1 MRLFL
6 SCLFMMCS
14 YLYAQT
20 IAIALNDDFRYVKAS
35 PFMEY
40 VADENSSLSIETID
54 SAQWKPML
62 SSNLGGLN
70 DYPSWTKCTIKN
82 TSDSVKALMI
92 KNPRANMDEID
103 LYILRDN
110 EITIRKLGDK
120 YPIDAKNI
128 PHRYSVELLELAP
141 QEEVHIISKLVN
153 MHDSTE
159 GEWEIFSRKSFI
171 EFTMLESL
179 WWGVFIG
186 IYIALFF
193 YATPI
198 LIATKDKILSLFFSF
213 YIISSIGYQFSVN
226 GVLHSL
232 GVYGHTINVLT
243 LFFNV
248 LFSIFT
254 ILVILRFLR
263 ITHHK
268 GILWSTLHMILA
280 LLFLEIIIAL
290 VSFFE
295 PSLLRS
301 LSFMTLFL
309 GMISFLI
316 WILLLRY
323 IVRTSKN
330 SVFLYIFIGYTAVFI
345 GHLYQTLI
353 TIGILQMHTFSTY
366 SVSVASLFE
375 MYFFAL
381 GISQYIKKIKQ
392 EKIKKE
398 QLLDFQ
404 MRFASIGRLIGN
416 ISHQWKTP
424 IIRAGALLTHIEAL
438 LHLKKDTSTLEEIE
452 SIIPEIR
459 SHFSFMQ
466 NTIDEF
472 YTLYSKNRHKASFQ
486 LSRAIHDVWQMLSTK
501 VKDAQVVLHV
511 NDPHAITLYSY
522 ESSFYHI
529 MIILL
534 DNALD
539 TIRERAIENPHI
551 IITISKENKMVYIS
565 VEDNCGGIRQKPI
578 ESIFEIEVSSKQ
590 GDNSAGGLGLS
601 IVKHLV
607 SEKFHGTIG
616 VTNTQKGAKF
626 DMRLP
631 HITAKKG

>member
-1 MRLFL
+1 
-6 SCLFMMCS
+6 
-14 YLYAQT
+14 
-20 IAIALNDDFRYVKAS
+20 
-35 PFMEY
+35 
-40 VADENSSLSIETID
+40 
-54 SAQWKPML
+54 
-62 SSNLGGLN
+62 
-70 DYPSWTKCTIKN
+70 
-82 TSDSVKALMI
+82 
-92 KNPRANMDEID
+92 
-103 LYILRDN
+103 
-110 EITIRKLGDK
+110 
-120 YPIDAKNI
+120 
-128 PHRYSVELLELAP
+128 
-141 QEEVHIISKLVN
+141 
-153 MHDSTE
+153 
-159 GEWEIFSRKSFI
+159 
-171 EFTMLESL
+171 
-179 WWGVFIG
+179 
-186 IYIALFF
+186 
-193 YATPI
+193 
-198 LIATKDKILSLFFSF
+198 
-213 YIISSIGYQFSVN
+213 
-226 GVLHSL
+226 
-232 GVYGHTINVLT
+232 
-243 LFFNV
+243 
-248 LFSIFT
+248 
-254 ILVILRFLR
+254 
-263 ITHHK
+263 
-268 GILWSTLHMILA
+268 MILA

-290 VSFFE
+290 VSFLE

-323 IVRTSKN
+323 IIRTSKN

-353 TIGILQMHTFSTY
+353 TIGLLEMHPLSVY

-424 IIRAGALLTHIEAL
+424 IVRAGALLTHIEAL
-438 LHLKKDTSTLEEIE
+438 LHLKKDTDTLKEIE

-486 LSRAIHDVWQMLSTK
+486 LSRAIYDVWQMLSTK
-501 VKDAQVVLHV
+501 VKDTHVVLHV

-578 ESIFEIEVSSKQ
+578 ESIFEVEVSSKQ
-590 GDNSAGGLGLS
+590 GDNSVGGLGLS

-616 VTNTQKGAKF
+616 VTNTQKGARF
-626 DMRLP
+626 DMRMP
-631 HITAKKG
+631 YITTTKG

>member
-6 SCLFMMCS
+6 SCLFMLCS
-14 YLYAQT
+14 HLDAQN
-20 IAIALNDDFRYVKAS
+20 IAIALDDDFRYIKAS

-40 VADENSSLSIETID
+40 VADENSSLSIETIHT
-54 SAQWKPML
+54 AQWKPML

-82 TSDSVKALMI
+82 TSDNAQVLMI
-92 KNPRANMDEID
+92 KNPRASMDEID
-103 LYILRDN
+103 LYILRHSM
-110 EITIRKLGDK
+110 TTLRKLGDK
-120 YPIDAKNI
+120 HPIDAKNI
-128 PHRYSVELLELAP
+128 PHRYSVEFLELAP
-141 QEEVHIISKLVN
+141 HEEVHLISKLFN
-153 MHDSTE
+153 AHDSTE

-171 EFTMLESL
+171 EFTMMESL
-179 WWGVFIG
+179 WWGIFIG

-198 LIATKDKILSLFFSF
+198 LLATKDKTLSLFFSF

-226 GVLHSL
+226 GILHSL
-232 GVYGHTINVLT
+232 GIYGHAINVLT

-254 ILVILRFLR
+254 VLVILRFLR

-268 GILWSTLHMILA
+268 GILWSTLHFVLG
-280 LLFLEIIIAL
+280 LLCVEVVVAFI
-290 VSFFE
+290 SFFE

-309 GMISFLI
+309 GLISFII
-316 WILLLRY
+316 WFFLLKYLLR
-323 IVRTSKN
+323 RSKDR
-330 SVFLYIFIGYTAVFI
+330 VFLYIFIGYTAVFI
-345 GHLYQTLI
+345 AHLYQTLI
-353 TIGILQMHTFSTY
+353 TLGMLQMHPLSTY

-438 LHLKKDTSTLEEIE
+438 LHLKKDTSTLEQIE
-452 SIIPEIR
+452 TLVPEIR

-472 YTLYSKNRHKASFQ
+472 YTLYSKNKHKVSFQ
-486 LSRAIHDVWQMLSTK
+486 LKNAIDDVWQMLSTK
-501 VKDAQVVLHV
+501 VQDAHVTLHV
-511 NDPHAITLYSY
+511 NDPHAISLYSY

-539 TIRERAIENPHI
+539 TIRSRNIKSPS
-551 IITISKENKMVYIS
+551 ITIEITKAHKRVFIS
-565 VEDNCGGIRQKPI
+565 VEDNCGGILQKPI
-578 ESIFEIEVSSKQ
+578 ESIFDVEVSSKQ

-607 SEKFHGTIG
+607 NEKFHGTIS

-626 DMRLP
+626 DIDIP
-631 HITAKKG
+631 FTEKTKG

>member
-6 SCLFMMCS
+6 GCLFTLFS
-14 YLYAQT
+14 YVNAQT
-20 IAIALNDDFRYVKAS
+20 IPIALEDDFSYIKAS

-40 VADENSSLSIETID
+40 VADENHSLSIDTID
-54 SAQWKPML
+54 TAQWKPMH

-70 DYPSWTKCTIKN
+70 EYPSWTKCTIKN
-82 TSDSVKALMI
+82 TSENTKALMI

-141 QEEVHIISKLVN
+141 QEEIQIISKLVN

-171 EFTMLESL
+171 EFTMMESL

-186 IYIALFF
+186 VYIALFF
-193 YATPI
+193 YVTPI

-232 GVYGHTINVLT
+232 GIYGHTINVLT

-254 ILVILRFLR
+254 VLVILRFLR

-268 GILWSTLHMILA
+268 GVLWTTLHLILA
-280 LLFLEIIIAL
+280 LLCVEILLAL
-290 VSFFE
+290 FSFFE
-295 PSLLRS
+295 PLLLRS
-301 LSFMTLFL
+301 LSFMTFFL
-309 GMISFLI
+309 GLISFSI
-316 WILLLRY
+316 WFLLLRY
-323 IVRTSKN
+323 LLRKSKDK
-330 SVFLYIFIGYTAVFI
+330 VFLYIFIGYSAIFI
-345 GHLYQTLI
+345 AHFYQTLI
-353 TIGILQMHTFSTY
+353 SIGLLEMHPLSVY

-381 GISQYIKKIKQ
+381 AISQYIKKIKQ

-438 LHLKKDTSTLEEIE
+438 LHLKKDTDTLEEIE
-452 SIIPEIR
+452 SLIPEIR

-472 YTLYSKNRHKASFQ
+472 YTLYSKNRHKVSFQ
-486 LSRAIHDVWQMLSTK
+486 LKSAIYDVWQMLSTK

-511 NDPHAITLYSY
+511 HDPHAISLYSY

-529 MIILL
+529 LIILL

-551 IITISKENKMVYIS
+551 IITISKENKMVFIS
-565 VEDNCGGIRQKPI
+565 VEDNCGGILQKPI
-578 ESIFEIEVSSKQ
+578 ESIFDIEVSSKQ

-607 SEKFHGTIG
+607 TEKFHGMIS

-626 DMRLP
+626 DMRIPL
-631 HITAKKG
+631 TENKG

>member
-6 SCLFMMCS
+6 SCLFIVCS
-14 YLYAQT
+14 YLHAQN
-20 IAIALNDDFRYVKAS
+20 IPIALDDDFSYIKAS
-35 PFMEY
+35 PYMEY
-40 VADENSSLSIETID
+40 VADKNGSLNIETIHT
-54 SAQWKPML
+54 AQWKPML

-70 DYPSWTKCTIKN
+70 EYPSWTKCTIKN
-82 TSDSVKALMI
+82 TSDNVKALMI

-110 EITIRKLGDK
+110 EITLRKLGKK

-141 QEEVHIISKLVN
+141 HEEVHIISRLVN
-153 MHDSTE
+153 LYGSTE
-159 GEWEIFSRKSFI
+159 GEWEIFSRKSFV
-171 EFTMLESL
+171 EFTMMESL
-179 WWGVFIG
+179 WWGIFIG
-186 IYIALFF
+186 IYTALFF

-198 LIATKDKILSLFFSF
+198 LVATNDKILSLFFSC

-226 GVLHSL
+226 GILHSL

-248 LFSIFT
+248 LFSMFT
-254 ILVILRFLR
+254 VLVILRFLR
-263 ITHHK
+263 IMHHK
-268 GILWSTLHMILA
+268 DILWKTLRLILA
-280 LLFLEIIIAL
+280 LLLFEIIIAL
-290 VSFFE
+290 VSFFD
-295 PSLLRS
+295 PSFLRS

-309 GMISFLI
+309 GLISFLI

-323 IVRTSKN
+323 IVRTHKN
-330 SVFLYIFIGYTAVFI
+330 SVFISIFIGYTAVFI

-353 TIGILQMHTFSTY
+353 SIGLLEMHPLSVY

-381 GISQYIKKIKQ
+381 AISQYIKKIKHD
-392 EKIKKE
+392 KIKKE

-438 LHLKKDTSTLEEIE
+438 LHLKKDTATLEEIE

-472 YTLYSKNRHKASFQ
+472 YTLYSKKRHKVSFQ
-486 LSRAIHDVWQMLSTK
+486 LSHAIHDVWQMLSSK
-501 VKDAQVVLHV
+501 AKDAHVTLHV
-511 NDPHAITLYSY
+511 NDPYAITLYSY

-539 TIRERAIENPHI
+539 IIRERAIKNPHI
-551 IITISKENKMVYIS
+551 SVTISKKDKVVFIS
-565 VEDNCGGIRQKPI
+565 VEDNCGGILQKPI
-578 ESIFEIEVSSKQ
+578 ESIFEVDVSSKQ
-590 GDNSAGGLGLS
+590 SNHSAGGLGLS

-607 SEKFHGTIG
+607 SEKFHGTIH
-616 VTNTQKGAKF
+616 VANTQQGAKF
-626 DMRLP
+626 DIRMPLVEQKR
-631 HITAKKG
+631 G